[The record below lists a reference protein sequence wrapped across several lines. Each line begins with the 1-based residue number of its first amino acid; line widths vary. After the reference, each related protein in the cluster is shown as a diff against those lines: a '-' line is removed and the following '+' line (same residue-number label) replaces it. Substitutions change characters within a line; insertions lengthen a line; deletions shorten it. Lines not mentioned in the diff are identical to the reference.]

1 VSPTSGNKGMRSKE
15 AIRRSVWTAMER
27 EGVAR
32 FPGARERIPNF
43 ANARAASERL
53 ARHSDWKKAKT
64 IKANPDAPQTHS
76 RRLALE
82 QGKTLVMAVP
92 RLRDAHPFR
101 LLDPRKLSEEQ
112 IREAATIKGALRHG
126 EVIDVDQ
133 VPKLDLILTGSVA
146 VNLKG
151 ARIGKG
157 GGFSDL
163 EYALLAEGGTVSD
176 RTVVVTT
183 VHPIQILRENLP
195 VTTHDIPVDLI
206 ATPRAAIEVE
216 RAFERPAGIIW
227 DPLQPPQIHEI
238 PVLERMGYA

>member
-1 VSPTSGNKGMRSKE
+1 MRSKE

-32 FPGARERIPNF
+32 FPGAKERIPNF
-43 ANARAASERL
+43 ANARAAAERL
-53 ARHSDWKKAKT
+53 GRHPAWRRAKT

-82 QGKTLVMAVP
+82 QGKTLIMAVP

-101 LLDPRKLSEEQ
+101 LLDPSNLSEEQ

-126 EVIDVDQ
+126 EVIDVEQ
-133 VPKLDLILTGSVA
+133 VPKLDLVLCGSVA

-151 ARIGKG
+151 ARTGKG

-163 EYALLAEGGTVSD
+163 ELAVAAAAGLVDDHTVIA
-176 RTVVVTT
+176 TT
-183 VHPIQILRENLP
+183 VHELQVLP
-195 VTTHDIPVDLI
+195 AGSVPTTDHDLHVDLVV
-206 ATPRAAIEVE
+206 TPDRVL
-216 RAFERPAGIIW
+216 RCPRPAGRARPALRW
-227 DPLQPPQIHEI
+227 DELTEAKIAAIPLLQRLRPPA
-238 PVLERMGYA
+238 G